1 MRHVEVLGGKGGHG
15 APKDLSR
22 ERGWGSHWIP
32 EPLFLLRPAR
42 GLWRVM
48 SRVGPGPRSM

>member
-22 ERGWGSHWIP
+22 ERGWGSRWN
-32 EPLFLLRPAR
+32 PLFLPRPAR
-42 GLWRVM
+42 GLWRLA